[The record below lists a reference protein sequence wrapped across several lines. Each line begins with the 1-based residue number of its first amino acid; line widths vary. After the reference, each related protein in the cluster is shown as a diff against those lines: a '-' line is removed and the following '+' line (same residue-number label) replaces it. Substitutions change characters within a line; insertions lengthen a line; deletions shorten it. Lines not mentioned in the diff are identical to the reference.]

1 VNRTEVGTGPSGP
14 VFFLLL
20 LAAVLPGCVP
30 RATQPPTV
38 ALHEVHQSG
47 AHRIAF
53 DPAGRRLASGGL
65 HGRIQVWSVADGA
78 RLQSIDAHH
87 DRITGLAWLDDGRLI
102 SADHSGWLLVTDVV
116 TASALT
122 RMRLPAVDDLAVS
135 PDGAW
140 VATIDAG
147 GIRKL
152 ALPGLQLLAQRTLPE
167 SPLALAIDRA
177 AARIAVSGRDRR
189 VWLLDRGLR
198 ILAELPR
205 PSRDTYALAFAPD
218 GATLLGGGWFKLLAW
233 QLDSDRLEEYPTE
246 HLGKI
251 SSVAVSPDGAHWLSL
266 GRITDSRLLMMD
278 AVTHRVERRF
288 RSHALCGQQARFSPD
303 GRYAASSSDDGSV
316 YIYDLAEPYAPVV
329 PHIDE

>member
-1 VNRTEVGTGPSGP
+1 MNRTEVGTGPSGP
-14 VFFLLL
+14 VFFLLSL
-20 LAAVLPGCVP
+20 TAVLPGCVP

-38 ALHEVHQSG
+38 ALHEVHPSG

-53 DPAGRRLASGGL
+53 DRAGRRLASGGL
-65 HGRIQVWSVADGA
+65 HGGIHVWSVPDGA
-78 RLQSIDAHH
+78 RLQSIDVHH
-87 DRITGLAWLDDGRLI
+87 DRITGLAWLDGERVI
-102 SADHSGWLLVTDVV
+102 SADHSGWLRVSDVA
-116 TASALT
+116 TAGTLT
-122 RMRLPAVDDLAVS
+122 SMRLPAVDDLAVS

-152 ALPGLQLLAQRTLPE
+152 ALPGLQLLAQQTLPE
-167 SPLALAIDRA
+167 PPLALAIDHA
-177 AARIAVSGRDRR
+177 ADRIAVSGGDRR

-198 ILAELPR
+198 MLAALPR

-218 GATLLGGGWFKLLAW
+218 GTTLLGGGWFKLLAW
-233 QLDSDRLEEYPTE
+233 DLSSGGFEEYPTE

-266 GRITDSRLLMMD
+266 GRITGSRLLMMD

-288 RSHALCGQQARFSPD
+288 QSHALCGQQARFSPD

-316 YIYDLAEPYAPVV
+316 YIYDLRGPYAPVV
-329 PHIDE
+329 PRIEE

>member
-1 VNRTEVGTGPSGP
+1 MNRTEVGTGPSGP

-20 LAAVLPGCVP
+20 LAGVLPACVP

-47 AHRIAF
+47 THRIAF

-65 HGRIQVWSVADGA
+65 HGRIHVWSVADGT
-78 RLQSIDAHH
+78 RLQSIDAHR
-87 DRITGLAWLDDGRLI
+87 DRITGLAWLDAERII
-102 SADHSGWLLVTDVV
+102 SADHSGWLLVSNV
-116 TASALT
+116 ASASTLT
-122 RMRLPAVDDLAVS
+122 SKRLPAVDDLAVS
-135 PDGAW
+135 PDDAW

-152 ALPGLQLLAQRTLPE
+152 ALPGLRLMAQRALPKR
-167 SPLALAIDRA
+167 PLALAINHTADRT
-177 AARIAVSGRDRR
+177 AVSGRDRR
-189 VWLLDRGLR
+189 VWLLQ

-218 GATLLGGGWFKLLAW
+218 GRTLLGGGWFKLLAW
-233 QLDSDRLEEYPTE
+233 HLDSGRLEEYLSE

-251 SSVAVSPDGAHWLSL
+251 SSVAISPDGAHWLSL
-266 GRITDSRLLMMD
+266 GRITDSPFLMMD

-288 RSHALCGQQARFSPD
+288 QSHALCGQQARFSPD

-316 YIYDLAEPYAPVV
+316 YIYDLAAPYAPVF
-329 PHIDE
+329 PHIDEQ

>member
-20 LAAVLPGCVP
+20 LAGVLSACVP

-38 ALHEVHQSG
+38 ALHQVHQSG

-65 HGRIQVWSVADGA
+65 HGRIHVWSVADGT

-87 DRITGLAWLDDGRLI
+87 DRITGLAWLHGEHII
-102 SADHSGWLLVTDVV
+102 SADHSGRLLVSDV
-116 TASALT
+116 ASGT
-122 RMRLPAVDDLAVS
+122 TIKSIRLHAIDELAVS
-135 PDGAW
+135 ADGAW
-140 VATIDAG
+140 VAMIGAG

-152 ALPGLQLLAQRTLPE
+152 SLPGLQLLAQRVLPE
-167 SPLALAIDRA
+167 SPLALAIDQA
-177 AARIAVSGRDRR
+177 TDRIAVSASDRR

-218 GATLLGGGWFKLLAW
+218 GRTLLGGGWFKLLAW
-233 QLDSDRLEEYPTE
+233 DLDSGRLEEYPTE

-251 SSVAVSPDGAHWLSL
+251 SSVAISTDGAHWLSL
-266 GRITDSRLLMMD
+266 GRITGSRLVMMD

-288 RSHALCGQQARFSPD
+288 QSHALCGQRVRFSPD

-316 YIYDLAEPYAPVV
+316 YIYDLALPYAPVV
-329 PHIDE
+329 PRLEE